1 MKPIVITGGPGAG
14 KTTLLSALGKQGY
27 ATFAEGSRT
36 IIEQQNQLEGG
47 ILPWNNLPEF
57 ARLCLELM
65 SEQKQQA
72 ESHEVAFV
80 DRAIPDI
87 IAYLTV
93 GGCEVDQDFF
103 TESTGYHSQVLTCR
117 PEASIYVQDEVRP
130 HSFEEAL
137 FIHQTLVSTYVK
149 LGYQVVEV
157 PWGTIEE
164 RVRFVQRVTGLV
176 SQEENQHL
184 SR

>member
-14 KTTLLSALGKQGY
+14 KTTLLNALGDLGCV
-27 ATFAEGSRT
+27 TFAESSRT
-36 IIEQQNQLEGG
+36 LIEQQSQMDDG
-47 ILPWNNLPEF
+47 ILPWNNLPQF

-72 ESHEVAFV
+72 QSHEVAFV

-87 IAYLTV
+87 VAYLRL
-93 GGCEVDQDFF
+93 GGCDVEPAFISQ
-103 TESTGYHSQVLTCR
+103 SAGYHSQVFTCR
-117 PEASIYVQDEVRP
+117 PEAAIYEQDEVRP

-137 FIHQTLVSTYVK
+137 EIHQTLVEIYSA

-157 PWGTIEE
+157 PWGTVKD
-164 RVRFVQRVTGLV
+164 RVEFVRGAIGLGGEV
-176 SQEENQHL
+176 SC
-184 SR
+184 